1 MLVYYSVT
9 VAPEHPRPD
18 LFHQLEQSIRSLRAF
33 NGSIPVV
40 VFTFGAI
47 PGDWEARLA
56 GLGASVY
63 PRPPYAEVLGH
74 WVPQGAAVMG
84 HYPLLHK
91 FLNFAELAS
100 MSSQQVLYLDCDTF
114 FFGDVARLFERY
126 GHAHCVAREEPTTRR
141 SHYGYDPEYLDED
154 ALTHLAMAEGAAP
167 IFPFN
172 LGVVLFNGGICSSLV
187 NLPPLLLDYA
197 WRFALWMALH
207 PPVGRAASYRE
218 APGIQALREILQAG
232 HLPDDPRR
240 ALPYPSA
247 NRWIWDQ
254 LSLWFALGH
263 VPGLTLDGFC
273 PNDVLQNG
281 EFNEAGFDA
290 PNSVLCHYFS
300 HNSDRLKQWIQDR
313 T

>member
-18 LFHQLEQSIRSLRAF
+18 LFHQLELSIRSLRAF
-33 NGSIPVV
+33 NGSIPIV
-40 VFTFGAI
+40 VFAFGSI
-47 PGDWEARLA
+47 PQEWQARLA
-56 GLGASVY
+56 DLGTTVY
-63 PRPPYAEVLGH
+63 PRPPYADVLH
-74 WVPQGAAVMG
+74 QWVPQGAAVMK

-91 FLNFAELAS
+91 FLSFAELAS
-100 MSSQQVLYLDCDTF
+100 MPSQQVLYLDCDTF

-154 ALTHLAMAEGAAP
+154 ALAHLARSEGAASV
-167 IFPFN
+167 FPFN
-172 LGVVLFNGGICSSLV
+172 LGVVLFNGNICGSLA

-207 PPVGRAASYRE
+207 PPTGRATSYRE
-218 APGIQALREILQAG
+218 APGIQTLRDLLRAG

-263 VPGLTLDGFC
+263 VPGLTLDAFS
-273 PNDVLQNG
+273 PDDVIQNG

-290 PNSVLCHYFS
+290 ANSVLCHYFS
-300 HNSDRLKQWIQDR
+300 HNSDRLKQWLQR
-313 T
+313 KS